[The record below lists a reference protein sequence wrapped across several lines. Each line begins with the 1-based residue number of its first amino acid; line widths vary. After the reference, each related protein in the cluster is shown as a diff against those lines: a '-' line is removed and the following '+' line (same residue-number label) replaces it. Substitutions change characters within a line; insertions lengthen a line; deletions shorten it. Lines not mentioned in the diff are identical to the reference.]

1 MNQQPQT
8 KISNSEYDTLI
19 NNSLKNSSAKEKSIT
34 KGKVISIENEVVTID
49 VGLKSEG
56 RIPLSEFSRPGQK
69 IEVEVGDETEVFI
82 ENVDNANGETLLSRE
97 KAVKQQAW
105 HNLQN
110 SFNENKVV
118 TGVPF
123 NRVKGGMS
131 VDLNGVVAFLP
142 GSQIETRQIIKD
154 TKELLNKPLEL
165 MILKMDKYRGN
176 IVVSRKAITENELK
190 EQRSELLK
198 NIKEGS
204 IIEGK
209 VKNITDYGAFID
221 LGGIDGLV
229 HVTDIS
235 WTKINSP
242 SDILELN
249 STIKIKVLKFD
260 EELSRLSL
268 GIKQLTENPWDKVND
283 NIKVNDKVSAKVI
296 SMNDNNVHLIIN
308 NNFDGVISLNEVSWL
323 KKPPHPSKI
332 VNINDQIEVLVLDI
346 DNDRKRVNCSLRQMK
361 ENPWT
366 KLKDKFNINDT
377 FETEI
382 VNIVDFGIF
391 VKVIDEIDG
400 MVHISDLSWEEK
412 ECEKIIKD
420 LKKGEKIKV
429 KILDINADKERISLG
444 VKHLNNDPVQDFI
457 EANPIK
463 SKITGKIINIDE
475 KGLKIELDNEKQ
487 IFGFIKKS
495 NLSNDKNENKTER
508 FALDE
513 KVDSIILSIDTKSRT
528 INLSIKELEI
538 RDEKEA
544 LNKFG
549 SSSSGAS
556 LGDILGSVLK
566 K

>member
-1 MNQQPQT
+1 MNQQSVN

-19 NNSLKNSSAKEKSIT
+19 SNSLKNSSAKEKSIT
-34 KGKVISIENEVVTID
+34 TGKIISIENEIVTID

-69 IEVEVGDETEVFI
+69 TEVEVGDETEVYI

-97 KAVKQQAW
+97 KAVKQKAW
-105 HNLQN
+105 HSLQN

-118 TGVPF
+118 TGIPF

-131 VDLNGVVAFLP
+131 VDLDGVIAFLP

-198 NIKEGS
+198 TIKEGS

-209 VKNITDYGAFID
+209 VKNITEYGAFID

-235 WTKINSP
+235 WTKITNP
-242 SDILELN
+242 SDVLELN

-268 GIKQLTENPWDKVND
+268 GIKQLTENPWDKIND
-283 NIKVNDKVSAKVI
+283 NIQSNQKVMAKVI
-296 SMNDNNVHLIIN
+296 SMNDNNAHLVIN
-308 NNFDGVISLNEVSWL
+308 NEYDGVVSLNELSWL

-332 VNINDQIEVLVLDI
+332 VNLNDEIEVLVLDI
-346 DNDRKRVNCSLRQMK
+346 DDDKKRINCSLKQMK
-361 ENPWT
+361 ENPWN
-366 KLKDKFNINDT
+366 KLKEKFNINDT

-400 MVHISDLSWEEK
+400 MVHISDLSWDEK

-420 LKKGEKIKV
+420 LKKGEKIEV

-457 EANPIK
+457 EINPIN
-463 SKITGKIINIDE
+463 SKVTGKIINIDD
-475 KGLKIELDNEKQ
+475 KGLKIELDSEKQ
-487 IFGFIKKS
+487 IFGFIKRT
-495 NLSNDKNENKTER
+495 NLSNDKNENKTDR

-544 LNKFG
+544 LSKYG
-549 SSSSGAS
+549 SSASGAS